1 MRMSLSLVLL
11 TALAASAGAQTHVP
25 RPSDVDSPEAIVEA
39 AYASI
44 ARRPGEPFDWDRFR
58 SLFLPGARLV
68 PNTEQTEG
76 ELRVLTPDDFVA
88 WIDPL
93 WDVDDPDDPGFEEEQ
108 VAVEIERYG
117 DVAHAFS
124 TYQKHLWGS
133 DEILGRGINSF
144 QLVRSDGRWWIA
156 GIVWDEESGA
166 GPIPEA
172 YLAEPDGRGEGSPPD
187 GPTGAPGTGV
197 ASSVAFGAMD
207 AVYER
212 FARAYAAAEADSVVE
227 LYTDDPL
234 YLPAAGDVRR
244 GRNALRRE
252 FGFLDAIGER
262 GGAARIEFE
271 SLDRGVSGGLAYDV
285 GYYRLRVEQADGT
298 TTPASRGKFATIWKR
313 GRDGRWRIH
322 VDSFSPAPAKGGEGS
337 GR

>member
-1 MRMSLSLVLL
+1 MRMSLCLVLL
-11 TALAASAGAQTHVP
+11 TVLAASAGAQTHVP
-25 RPSDVDSPEAIVEA
+25 RPADVDSPEAIVEA

-93 WDVDDPDDPGFEEEQ
+93 WDVDDPGDPGFEEEQ
-108 VAVEIERYG
+108 VAVVIERYG

-124 TYQKHLWGS
+124 TYRKHLWGS

-172 YLAEPDGRGEGSPPD
+172 YLGDAASEGDPTVSEDAGAIEAMDAAYERFVRAYEMAEPD
-187 GPTGAPGTGV
+187 
-197 ASSVAFGAMD
+197 
-207 AVYER
+207 
-212 FARAYAAAEADSVVE
+212 SVVA
-227 LYTDDPL
+227 LYTREPL
-234 YLPAAGDVRR
+234 YLPSGGDVRR
-244 GRNALRRE
+244 GRGALRRE
-252 FGFLDAIGER
+252 FGFLDAIRDR
-262 GGAARIEFE
+262 GGRALLDFE
-271 SLDRGVSGGLAYDV
+271 SLDRGVSGELAYDV
-285 GYYRLRVEQADGT
+285 GYYRLRVERADGT

-313 GRDGRWRIH
+313 DGHGRWRIH

-337 GR
+337 RR